1 MIKQALL
8 IVLLEYLPLSDSS
21 KVEAGQKIETT
32 KRAISSTYIAVNL
45 KHFKSRVLVLQ
56 CSTVIIIS
64 IDLLAT
70 NLANFKNGLKS

>member
-45 KHFKSRVLVLQ
+45 KQFESRVLVLQ
-56 CSTVIIIS
+56 CSTVIIS

-70 NLANFKNGLKS
+70 NLANFKNGL